1 MKENKQGLKE
11 KLTSKTARTIAK
23 GLIENKISQILAID
37 LIKMEI
43 SAQNNMRCRADTQLL
58 WTDMGHQ

>member
-37 LIKMEI
+37 LTKMEI
-43 SAQNNMRCRADTQLL
+43 SA
-58 WTDMGHQ
+58 